1 MTDQKDRKK
10 GLLWAVTRN
19 EREGEER
26 GVERGEERGGRERG
40 REEGRYIYMS
50 KKLDRQREGKRKRDK
65 LP

>member
-1 MTDQKDRKK
+1 MTNQKDRKK

-19 EREGEER
+19 EREK
-26 GVERGEERGGRERG
+26 GEERGGRERG
-40 REEGRYIYMS
+40 RERYIYMS